1 MGLFRKKENIIV
13 SDFSGDGSCMTM
25 SEYEKLKQKY
35 DEKVK
40 NGEVTDEFIKPSKI
54 YLDTPYIRR
63 KQQELLNEEISKTGL
78 RFNWTDYE
86 SVLLDLLRYT
96 KDSYD
101 EAKRLFNEIMEIKVN
116 ERFPELSQAIFQ
128 DSKDPIKIVMGNGLR
143 KKYIKFFNTFN
154 DEESCKDLD
163 FWNNLERYLV
173 LMFDIFDK
181 LDDKNLDERN
191 QYLDK
196 VIFNFNKVFE
206 LGIKNV
212 YIKLLSGD
220 FHENIFLDG
229 HPRGINKFLFPFGQL
244 YYKEENFFTDGK
256 VEDSYNGEYVDVDI
270 ENPSFIIKN
279 GRRIGC
285 QFASDEDFDNKYFTI
300 TVYDLVFDG
309 NKLPSKEELENT
321 RCDLATYDYMMK
333 VKKIEHLKKQ
343 LKKLETEL
351 NHTYSLMERLGIDN
365 DFKDFFSSE
374 ENSLLDVAQKT
385 GKVLTK
391 RRD

>member
-13 SDFSGDGSCMTM
+13 SDFSDNDSYMTM
-25 SEYEKLKQKY
+25 SEYEKLKEEH

-40 NGEVTDEFIKPSKI
+40 NGEVTDELIRPRRI
-54 YLDTPYIRR
+54 GLDTPYIRR
-63 KQQELLNEEISKTGL
+63 KQQELLNEEIAKTGL
-78 RFNWTDYE
+78 CFNYTYYD

-96 KDSYD
+96 KDNYD
-101 EAKRLFNEIMEIKVN
+101 EAKRLFNKIMEIKVN
-116 ERFPELSQAIFQ
+116 ERFPELNQAIFQ
-128 DSKDPIKIVMGNGLR
+128 NSNNLLEIINGNR
-143 KKYIKFFNTFN
+143 IREKYIKFF
-154 DEESCKDLD
+154 DKVGGSAKLDL
-163 FWNNLERYLV
+163 WNNLDRYSV

-229 HPRGINKFLFPFGQL
+229 HPRGINKFLFPFGHL

-300 TVYDLVFDG
+300 TVYDLAFDG

-321 RCDLATYDYMMK
+321 KSDLATYDYMMS
-333 VKKIEHLKKQ
+333 VKKLQKLKEQ
-343 LKKLETEL
+343 LQNLKTEL
-351 NHTYSLMERLGIDN
+351 NNTYSLMKKLGVDGT

-374 ENSLLDVAQKT
+374 ENSLLDIAQKT

>member
-1 MGLFRKKENIIV
+1 MGLFGKKENIIV
-13 SDFSGDGSCMTM
+13 SSLSGDDTYMTM
-25 SEYEKLKQKY
+25 SEYEKLKEEH

-40 NGEVTDEFIKPSKI
+40 NGEVTDELIRPRRI
-54 YLDTPYIRR
+54 GLDTPYIRR

-78 RFNWTDYE
+78 CFDYTYHN

-96 KDSYD
+96 KDNYD
-101 EAKRLFNEIMEIKVN
+101 EAKRLFNKIMEIKFN
-116 ERFPELSQAIFQ
+116 ERFPELNQAIFQ
-128 DSKDPIKIVMGNGLR
+128 NSNNLLEIINGNKIR
-143 KKYIKFFNTFN
+143 EKYIKFF
-154 DEESCKDLD
+154 DKVGGSAKLD
-163 FWNNLERYLV
+163 FWNNLDRYSV

-279 GRRIGC
+279 GRRIGF

>member
-13 SDFSGDGSCMTM
+13 SSLSGDDTYMTM
-25 SEYEKLKQKY
+25 SEYEKLKEEH

-40 NGEVTDEFIKPSKI
+40 NGEVTDELIRPRRI
-54 YLDTPYIRR
+54 GLDTPYIRR

-78 RFNWTDYE
+78 CFDYTYHN

-96 KDSYD
+96 KDNYD
-101 EAKRLFNEIMEIKVN
+101 EAKRLFNKIMEIKFN
-116 ERFPELSQAIFQ
+116 ERFPELNQAIFQ
-128 DSKDPIKIVMGNGLR
+128 NSNNLLEIINGNKIR
-143 KKYIKFFNTFN
+143 EKYIKFF
-154 DEESCKDLD
+154 DKVGGSAKLD
-163 FWNNLERYLV
+163 FWNNLDRYSV

-279 GRRIGC
+279 GRRIGY

>member
-96 KDSYD
+96 KDNYD
-101 EAKRLFNEIMEIKVN
+101 EAKRLFNKIMEIKFN
-116 ERFPELSQAIFQ
+116 ERFPELNQAIFQ
-128 DSKDPIKIVMGNGLR
+128 NSNNLLEIINGNKIR
-143 KKYIKFFNTFN
+143 EKYIKFF
-154 DEESCKDLD
+154 DKVGGSAKLD
-163 FWNNLERYLV
+163 FWNNLDRYSV

-229 HPRGINKFLFPFGQL
+229 HPRGINKFLFPFGHL

>member
-13 SDFSGDGSCMTM
+13 SSLSGDDTYMTM
-25 SEYEKLKQKY
+25 SEYEKLKEEH

-40 NGEVTDEFIKPSKI
+40 NGEVTDELIRPRRI
-54 YLDTPYIRR
+54 GLDTPYIRR

-78 RFNWTDYE
+78 CFDYTYHN

-96 KDSYD
+96 KDNYD
-101 EAKRLFNEIMEIKVN
+101 EAKRLFNKIMEIKFN
-116 ERFPELSQAIFQ
+116 ERFPELNQAIFQ
-128 DSKDPIKIVMGNGLR
+128 NSNNLLEIINGNKIR
-143 KKYIKFFNTFN
+143 EKYIKFF
-154 DEESCKDLD
+154 DKVGGSAKLD
-163 FWNNLERYLV
+163 FWNNLDRYSV

-279 GRRIGC
+279 GRRIGF

>member
-25 SEYEKLKQKY
+25 SEYEKLKQKH

-63 KQQELLNEEISKTGL
+63 KQQEILDEEISKTGL
-78 RFNWTDYE
+78 CFDYTYHY
-86 SVLLDLLRYT
+86 SVLLDLLRYA
-96 KDSYD
+96 KDNYD
-101 EAKRLFNEIMEIKVN
+101 EVKRLFNKIMEIKVN
-116 ERFPELSQAIFQ
+116 ERLPELNQAIFQ
-128 DSKDPIKIVMGNGLR
+128 NSNNLLKIINGNR
-143 KKYIKFFNTFN
+143 MREKYIKFF
-154 DEESCKDLD
+154 DKVGGSAKLD
-163 FWNNLERYLV
+163 FWNNLDRYCF

-191 QYLDK
+191 QYFDK
-196 VIFNFNKVFE
+196 VISNFNKVFE
-206 LGIKNV
+206 LEIKKV

-220 FHENIFLDG
+220 FHENILLDG
-229 HPRGINKFLFPFGQL
+229 HPRGISKFLFPFGHL

-256 VEDSYNGEYVDVDI
+256 IEDSYNGDYVDVDI

-279 GRRIGC
+279 GRKIGYK
-285 QFASDEDFDNKYFTI
+285 FAFDEDFDNKYFTI
-300 TVYDLVFDG
+300 TVYDLAFDD

-321 RCDLATYDYMMK
+321 RSDLATYDYMMR
-333 VKKIEHLKKQ
+333 VKKVQSLKEQ
-343 LKKLETEL
+343 LQNLKTEL
-351 NHTYSLMERLGIDN
+351 NNTYSLMKRLGVDGT
-365 DFKDFFSSE
+365 DFSEFFSSE